1 MKIHLPFLRKKK
13 KNSLSFLHDSFE
25 WKIGR
30 SSLSEFGPSSNF
42 VSIFI
47 QRVLQSIFE
56 GWNGAMI
63 FEGWPSLEQNPMFY
77 ARKSHR
83 LALTSR
89 IISALNPALT
99 RGNDARRPFIASYRV
114 SIIPVIAAMKKER
127 EKKKVKKDL
136 HPPVNCHVVVVVV
149 RWWIGFIDGWNNRA
163 GVDVYLGNN

>member
-1 MKIHLPFLRKKK
+1 
-13 KNSLSFLHDSFE
+13 
-25 WKIGR
+25 
-30 SSLSEFGPSSNF
+30 
-42 VSIFI
+42 
-47 QRVLQSIFE
+47 
-56 GWNGAMI
+56 MI

-136 HPPVNCHVVVVVV
+136 HPPVNCHVVVMVV

>member
-1 MKIHLPFLRKKK
+1 
-13 KNSLSFLHDSFE
+13 
-25 WKIGR
+25 
-30 SSLSEFGPSSNF
+30 
-42 VSIFI
+42 
-47 QRVLQSIFE
+47 
-56 GWNGAMI
+56 MI

-136 HPPVNCHVVVVVV
+136 H
-149 RWWIGFIDGWNNRA
+149 RLIATLWWWLFGGESVSSMGGIIERGLTFIWVIIN
-163 GVDVYLGNN
+163 